1 MLFDISSLSIMFYK
15 AIKLKYWWKELTK
28 QIRQVNRIHQSGL
41 IKITTLSNIGSY
53 LSPLNGLFICKK
65 KAFTVWPTFAQ
76 IDTLHDPKKKILKI
90 SIYA

>member
-41 IKITTLSNIGSY
+41 IKITTL
-53 LSPLNGLFICKK
+53 NGLFICKK
-65 KAFTVWPTFAQ
+65 KASTVWPTFAQ
-76 IDTLHDPKKKILKI
+76 IDTLHDPKKN
-90 SIYA
+90 S